1 MKFLKTFSKGGVHPE
16 ENKISHDSPIRI
28 QPLPKT
34 VSILLGQ
41 HIGKPAAPVVERGD
55 EVKVGTLIAKADGFV
70 SANIHSSVSGKVKKI
85 ETILDASGY
94 RKPCITITSDGED
107 SWEESIDRTP
117 DIVRD
122 ITLTGEEIIARI
134 AECGIVGMGG
144 ATFPTNVKLLPPKD
158 ATPECVIINGAECE
172 PYLTADHRT
181 LLERGEEVLIGL
193 RILMKAVNVS
203 RGYVAIENNKR
214 DAIDLL
220 TRLAASLPGITVVPM
235 KVKYPQGGEKQ
246 LIDTVLGRRV
256 ASGKL
261 PVTEGAIVQ
270 NVGTALAVYE
280 AVQKHKPLFERVVT
294 VTGKAVKDPCNV
306 LARIGTPVS
315 ELIETAGG
323 MPDSTAKLISGG
335 PMMGKAVSSA
345 EIPVAKGTSGVL
357 MLLEEDTKRRPMRNC
372 VRCAKCVGACPM
384 GLNPAFLMRDT
395 VFKDWDA
402 LEANHIYDCIE
413 CGSCSFICPANRPL
427 LDHIRMGKGRVM
439 AIRRARNSK

>member
-1 MKFLKTFSKGGVHPE
+1 MFLKTFSKGGVHPE
-16 ENKISHDSPIRI
+16 ENKISHDSPIQV
-28 QPLPKT
+28 QPIPKT

-41 HIGKPAAPVVERGD
+41 HIGKPATPVVNRGD
-55 EVKVGTLIAKADGFV
+55 EVKVGTLIAKAEGFV

-94 RKPCITITSDGED
+94 QKPCITIQCDGED
-107 SWEESIDRTP
+107 TWEETIDRTP
-117 DIVRD
+117 EIVRD
-122 ITLTGEEIIARI
+122 IKLSDEEIIQRI

-144 ATFPTNVKLLPPKD
+144 ATFPTNVKLMPPKD

-193 RILMKAVNVS
+193 QILMKSVS
-203 RGYVAIENNKR
+203 VTKGYVAIENNKR
-214 DAIDLL
+214 DAIDKL
-220 TRLAASLPGITVVPM
+220 TQLASSMPGIEIVPM

-246 LIDTVLGRRV
+246 LIDTVLKRRV

-280 AVQKHKPLFERVVT
+280 AVQKHKPLVERVVT
-294 VTGKAVKDPCNV
+294 VTGKAVKNPCNLLV
-306 LARIGTPVS
+306 RIGTPLS

-323 MPDSTAKLISGG
+323 MPRSTAKLVSGG
-335 PMMGKAVSSA
+335 PMMGKAVYSD

-372 VRCAKCVGACPM
+372 IRCAKCVGACPM

-395 VFKDWDA
+395 VYKDWDA
-402 LEANHIYDCIE
+402 LEANHVYDCIE

-439 AIRRARNSK
+439 AIRRARK

>member
-1 MKFLKTFSKGGVHPE
+1 MFLKTFSKGGVHPE
-16 ENKISHDSPIRI
+16 ENKISHDSPIQV
-28 QPLPKT
+28 QPIPKT

-41 HIGKPAAPVVERGD
+41 HIGKPASPVVSRGD
-55 EVKVGTLIAKADGFV
+55 EVKVGTLIAQADGFV

-94 RKPCITITSDGED
+94 QKPCITIQCDGED
-107 SWEESIDRTP
+107 TWEETIDRTP
-117 DIVRD
+117 EIVRD
-122 ITLTGEEIIARI
+122 IKLSSEEIIQRI

-144 ATFPTNVKLLPPKD
+144 ATFPTNVKLMPPKD

-193 RILMKAVNVS
+193 QILMKSVGVTK
-203 RGYVAIENNKR
+203 GYVAIENNKR
-214 DAIDLL
+214 DAIEKL
-220 TRLAASLPGITVVPM
+220 TELASTMSGIEIVPM

-246 LIDTVLGRRV
+246 LIDTVLKRRV

-280 AVQKHKPLFERVVT
+280 AVQKHKPLVERVVT
-294 VTGKAVKDPCNV
+294 VTGKAVKNPCNLLV
-306 LARIGTPVS
+306 RIGTPLS

-323 MPDSTAKLISGG
+323 MPRSTAKLVSGG
-335 PMMGKAVSSA
+335 PMMGKAVYSD

-372 VRCAKCVGACPM
+372 IRCAKCVGACPM

-395 VFKDWDA
+395 VYQDWEA
-402 LEANHIYDCIE
+402 LESNHVYDCIE

-427 LDHIRMGKGRVM
+427 LDHIRIGKGRVM
-439 AIRRARNSK
+439 AIRRARK

>member
-1 MKFLKTFSKGGVHPE
+1 MFLKTFSKGGVHPE
-16 ENKISHDSPIRI
+16 ENKISHDSPIQV
-28 QPLPKT
+28 QPIPKT

-41 HIGKPAAPVVERGD
+41 HIGKPASPVVSRGD
-55 EVKVGTLIAKADGFV
+55 EVKVGTLIAQADGFV

-94 RKPCITITSDGED
+94 QKPCITIQCDGED
-107 SWEESIDRTP
+107 TWEETIDRTP
-117 DIVRD
+117 EIVRD
-122 ITLTGEEIIARI
+122 IKLSSKEIIQRI

-193 RILMKAVNVS
+193 QILMKSVGVTK
-203 RGYVAIENNKR
+203 GYVAIENNKR
-214 DAIDLL
+214 DAIEKL
-220 TRLAASLPGITVVPM
+220 TELASTMSGIEIVPM

-246 LIDTVLGRRV
+246 LIDTVLKRRV

-280 AVQKHKPLFERVVT
+280 AVQKHKPLVERVVT
-294 VTGKAVKDPCNV
+294 VTGKAVKNPCNLLV
-306 LARIGTPVS
+306 RIGTPLS

-323 MPDSTAKLISGG
+323 MPRSTAKLVSGG
-335 PMMGKAVSSA
+335 PMMGKAVYSD

-372 VRCAKCVGACPM
+372 IRCAKCVGACPM

-395 VFKDWDA
+395 VYKDWEA
-402 LEANHIYDCIE
+402 LESNHVYDCIE

-427 LDHIRMGKGRVM
+427 LDHIRIGKGRVM
-439 AIRRARNSK
+439 AIRRARK

>member
-1 MKFLKTFSKGGVHPE
+1 MFLKTFSKGGVHPE
-16 ENKISHDSPIRI
+16 ENKISHDSPIQV
-28 QPLPKT
+28 QPIPKT
-34 VSILLGQ
+34 VSILLSQ
-41 HIGKPAAPVVERGD
+41 HIGKPATPVVSRGD

-94 RKPCITITSDGED
+94 QKPCITIQCDGED
-107 SWEESIDRTP
+107 TWEETIDRTP
-117 DIVRD
+117 EIVRD
-122 ITLTGEEIIARI
+122 IKLSSEEIIQRI

-144 ATFPTNVKLLPPKD
+144 ATFPTNVKLMPPKD

-193 RILMKAVNVS
+193 QILMKSVS
-203 RGYVAIENNKR
+203 VTKGYVAIENNKR
-214 DAIDLL
+214 DAIDKL
-220 TRLAASLPGITVVPM
+220 TGLASSMPGIEIVPM

-246 LIDTVLGRRV
+246 LIDTVLKRRV

-280 AVQKHKPLFERVVT
+280 AVQKHKPLVERVVT
-294 VTGKAVKDPCNV
+294 VTGKAVKNPCNLLV
-306 LARIGTPVS
+306 RIGTPLS

-323 MPDSTAKLISGG
+323 MPRSTAKLVSGG
-335 PMMGKAVSSA
+335 PMMGKAVYSD

-372 VRCAKCVGACPM
+372 IRCAKCVGACPM

-395 VFKDWDA
+395 VYKDWDA
-402 LEANHIYDCIE
+402 LEANHVYDCIE

-439 AIRRARNSK
+439 AIRRARK

>member
-1 MKFLKTFSKGGVHPE
+1 MFLKTFSKGGVHPE
-16 ENKISHDSPIRI
+16 ENKISHDSPIQV
-28 QPLPKT
+28 QPIPKT

-41 HIGKPAAPVVERGD
+41 HIGKPASPVVSRGD
-55 EVKVGTLIAKADGFV
+55 EVKVGTLIAQADGFV

-94 RKPCITITSDGED
+94 QKPCITIQCDGED
-107 SWEESIDRTP
+107 TWEETIDRTP
-117 DIVRD
+117 EIVRD
-122 ITLTGEEIIARI
+122 IKLSSEEIIQRI

-144 ATFPTNVKLLPPKD
+144 ATFPTNVKLMPPKD

-193 RILMKAVNVS
+193 QILMKSVGVTK
-203 RGYVAIENNKR
+203 GYVAIENNKH
-214 DAIDLL
+214 DAIEKL
-220 TRLAASLPGITVVPM
+220 TQLASTMPGIEIVPM

-246 LIDTVLGRRV
+246 LIDTVLKRRV

-280 AVQKHKPLFERVVT
+280 AVQKHKPLVERVVT
-294 VTGKAVKDPCNV
+294 VTGKAVKNPCNLLV
-306 LARIGTPVS
+306 RIGTPLS

-323 MPDSTAKLISGG
+323 MPRSTAKLVSGG
-335 PMMGKAVSSA
+335 PMMGKAVYSD

-372 VRCAKCVGACPM
+372 IRCAKCVGACPM

-395 VFKDWDA
+395 VYKDWEA
-402 LEANHIYDCIE
+402 LESNHVYDCIE

-427 LDHIRMGKGRVM
+427 LDHIRIGKGRVM
-439 AIRRARNSK
+439 AIRRARK

>member
-1 MKFLKTFSKGGVHPE
+1 M
-16 ENKISHDSPIRI
+16 
-28 QPLPKT
+28 
-34 VSILLGQ
+34 VS
-41 HIGKPAAPVVERGD
+41 RGD
-55 EVKVGTLIAKADGFV
+55 EVKVGTLIAQADGFV

-94 RKPCITITSDGED
+94 QKPCITIQCDGED
-107 SWEESIDRTP
+107 TWEETIDRTP
-117 DIVRD
+117 EIVRD
-122 ITLTGEEIIARI
+122 IKLSSEEIIQRI

-144 ATFPTNVKLLPPKD
+144 ATFPTNVKLMPPKD

-193 RILMKAVNVS
+193 QILMKSVGVTK
-203 RGYVAIENNKR
+203 GYVAIENNKR
-214 DAIDLL
+214 DAIEKL
-220 TRLAASLPGITVVPM
+220 TELASTMSGIEIVPM

-246 LIDTVLGRRV
+246 LIDTVLKRRV

-280 AVQKHKPLFERVVT
+280 AVQKHKPLVERVVT
-294 VTGKAVKDPCNV
+294 VTGKAVKNPCNLLV
-306 LARIGTPVS
+306 RIGTPLS

-323 MPDSTAKLISGG
+323 MPRSTAKLVSGG
-335 PMMGKAVSSA
+335 PMMGKAVYSD

-357 MLLEEDTKRRPMRNC
+357 MLLDEDTKRRPMRNC
-372 VRCAKCVGACPM
+372 IRCAKCVGACPM

-395 VFKDWDA
+395 VYKDWEA
-402 LEANHIYDCIE
+402 LESNHVYDCIE

-427 LDHIRMGKGRVM
+427 LDHIRIGKGRVM
-439 AIRRARNSK
+439 AIRRARK

>member
-1 MKFLKTFSKGGVHPE
+1 MFLKTFSKGGVHPE
-16 ENKISHDSPIRI
+16 ENKISHDSPIQV
-28 QPLPKT
+28 QPIPKT

-41 HIGKPAAPVVERGD
+41 HIGKPASPVVSRGD
-55 EVKVGTLIAKADGFV
+55 EVKVGTLIAQADGFV

-94 RKPCITITSDGED
+94 QKPCITIQCDGED
-107 SWEESIDRTP
+107 TWEETIDRTP
-117 DIVRD
+117 EIVRD
-122 ITLTGEEIIARI
+122 IKLSSEEIIQRI

-144 ATFPTNVKLLPPKD
+144 ATFPTNVKLMPPKD

-193 RILMKAVNVS
+193 QILMKSVGVTK
-203 RGYVAIENNKR
+203 GYVAIENNKR
-214 DAIDLL
+214 DAIEKL
-220 TRLAASLPGITVVPM
+220 TQLASTMPGIEIVPM

-246 LIDTVLGRRV
+246 LIDTVLKRRV

-280 AVQKHKPLFERVVT
+280 AVQKHKPLVERVVT
-294 VTGKAVKDPCNV
+294 VTGKAVKNPCNLLV
-306 LARIGTPVS
+306 RIGTPLS

-323 MPDSTAKLISGG
+323 LPRSTAKLVSGG
-335 PMMGKAVSSA
+335 PMMGKAVYSD

-357 MLLEEDTKRRPMRNC
+357 MLLDEDTKRRPMRNC
-372 VRCAKCVGACPM
+372 IRCAKCVGACPM

-395 VFKDWDA
+395 VYKDWEA
-402 LEANHIYDCIE
+402 LESNHVYDCIE

-427 LDHIRMGKGRVM
+427 LDHIRIGKGRVM
-439 AIRRARNSK
+439 AIRRARK

>member
-1 MKFLKTFSKGGVHPE
+1 MFLKTFSKGGVHPE
-16 ENKISHDSPIRI
+16 ENKISHDSPIQV
-28 QPLPKT
+28 QPIPKT

-41 HIGKPAAPVVERGD
+41 HIGKPASPVVSRGD
-55 EVKVGTLIAKADGFV
+55 EVKVGTLIAQADGFV

-94 RKPCITITSDGED
+94 QKPCITIQCDGED
-107 SWEESIDRTP
+107 TWEETIDRSP
-117 DIVRD
+117 EIIRD
-122 ITLTGEEIIARI
+122 IKLSSEEIIQRI

-144 ATFPTNVKLLPPKD
+144 ATFPTNVKLMPPKD

-193 RILMKAVNVS
+193 QILMKSVGVS
-203 RGYVAIENNKR
+203 KGYVAIENNKR
-214 DAIDLL
+214 DAIEKL
-220 TRLAASLPGITVVPM
+220 TEIASSMPGIEIVPM

-246 LIDTVLGRRV
+246 LIDTVLNRRV

-280 AVQKHKPLFERVVT
+280 AVQKHKPLVERVVT
-294 VTGKAVKDPCNV
+294 VTGKAVKNPCNLLV
-306 LARIGTPVS
+306 RIGTPLS

-323 MPDSTAKLISGG
+323 MPRSTAKLVSGG
-335 PMMGKAVSSA
+335 PMMGKAVFSD

-372 VRCAKCVGACPM
+372 IRCAKCVGACPM

-395 VFKDWDA
+395 VYKDWEA
-402 LEANHIYDCIE
+402 LEENHVYDCIE

-439 AIRRARNSK
+439 AIRRARK

>member
-1 MKFLKTFSKGGVHPE
+1 MFLKTFSKGGVHPE
-16 ENKISHDSPIRI
+16 ENKISHDSPIQV
-28 QPLPKT
+28 QPIPKT

-41 HIGKPAAPVVERGD
+41 HIGKPASPVVSRGD

-94 RKPCITITSDGED
+94 QKPCITIQCDGED
-107 SWEESIDRTP
+107 TWEETIDRTP
-117 DIVRD
+117 EIVRD
-122 ITLTGEEIIARI
+122 IKLSSEEIIQRI

-144 ATFPTNVKLLPPKD
+144 ATFPTNVKLMPPKD

-193 RILMKAVNVS
+193 QILMKSVGVTK
-203 RGYVAIENNKR
+203 GYVAIENNKR
-214 DAIDLL
+214 NAIDKL
-220 TRLAASLPGITVVPM
+220 TQLASTMPGIEIVPM

-246 LIDTVLGRRV
+246 LIDTVLKRRV

-280 AVQKHKPLFERVVT
+280 AVQKNKPLVERVVT
-294 VTGKAVKDPCNV
+294 VTGKAVKNPCNLLV
-306 LARIGTPVS
+306 RIGTPLS

-323 MPDSTAKLISGG
+323 MPRSTAKLVSGG
-335 PMMGKAVSSA
+335 PMMGKAVYSD

-357 MLLEEDTKRRPMRNC
+357 MLLDEDTKRRPMRNC
-372 VRCAKCVGACPM
+372 IRCAKCVGACPM

-395 VFKDWDA
+395 VYKDWEA
-402 LEANHIYDCIE
+402 LESNHVYDCIE

-427 LDHIRMGKGRVM
+427 LDHIRIGKGRVM
-439 AIRRARNSK
+439 AIRRARK

>member
-1 MKFLKTFSKGGVHPE
+1 MFLKTFSKGGVHPE
-16 ENKISHDSPIRI
+16 ENKISHDSPIQV
-28 QPLPKT
+28 QPIPKT

-41 HIGKPAAPVVERGD
+41 HIGKPATPVVSRGD

-94 RKPCITITSDGED
+94 QKPCITIQCDGED
-107 SWEESIDRTP
+107 IWEETIDRTP
-117 DIVRD
+117 EIVRD
-122 ITLTGEEIIARI
+122 IKLSSEEIIQRI

-144 ATFPTNVKLLPPKD
+144 ATFPTNVKLMPPKD

-193 RILMKAVNVS
+193 QILMKSVGVTK
-203 RGYVAIENNKR
+203 GYVAIENNKR
-214 DAIDLL
+214 DAIDKL
-220 TRLAASLPGITVVPM
+220 TQLASTMPGIEIVPM
-235 KVKYPQGGEKQ
+235 RVKYPQGGEKQ
-246 LIDTVLGRRV
+246 LIDTVLKRRV

-270 NVGTALAVYE
+270 NVGTALAVYD
-280 AVQKHKPLFERVVT
+280 AVQKHKPLVERVVT
-294 VTGKAVKDPCNV
+294 VTGKAVKNPCNLLV
-306 LARIGTPVS
+306 RIGTPLS

-323 MPDSTAKLISGG
+323 MPRSTAKLVSGG
-335 PMMGKAVSSA
+335 PMMGKAVYSD

-372 VRCAKCVGACPM
+372 IRCAKCVGACPM

-395 VFKDWDA
+395 VYRDWDA
-402 LEANHIYDCIE
+402 LEANHVYDCIE

-439 AIRRARNSK
+439 AIRRARK

>member
-1 MKFLKTFSKGGVHPE
+1 MFLKTFSKGGVHPE
-16 ENKISHDSPIRI
+16 ENKISHDSPIQV
-28 QPLPKT
+28 QPIPKT

-41 HIGKPAAPVVERGD
+41 HIGKPASPVVSRGD
-55 EVKVGTLIAKADGFV
+55 EVKVGTLIAQADGFV

-94 RKPCITITSDGED
+94 QKPCITIQCDGED
-107 SWEESIDRTP
+107 TWEETIDRTP
-117 DIVRD
+117 EIVRD
-122 ITLTGEEIIARI
+122 IKLSSEEIIQRI

-144 ATFPTNVKLLPPKD
+144 ATFPTNVKLMPPKD

-193 RILMKAVNVS
+193 QILMKSVGVTK
-203 RGYVAIENNKR
+203 GYVAIENNKR
-214 DAIDLL
+214 DAIEKL
-220 TRLAASLPGITVVPM
+220 TELASTMPGIEIVPM

-246 LIDTVLGRRV
+246 LIDTVLKRRV

-280 AVQKHKPLFERVVT
+280 AVQKHKPLVERVVT
-294 VTGKAVKDPCNV
+294 VTGKAVKNPCNLLV
-306 LARIGTPVS
+306 RIGTPLS

-323 MPDSTAKLISGG
+323 MPRSTAKLVSGG
-335 PMMGKAVSSA
+335 PMMGKAVYSD

-372 VRCAKCVGACPM
+372 IRCAKCVGACPM

-395 VFKDWDA
+395 AYKDWEA
-402 LEANHIYDCIE
+402 LESNHVYDCIE

-427 LDHIRMGKGRVM
+427 LDHIRIGKGRVM
-439 AIRRARNSK
+439 AIRRARK

>member
-1 MKFLKTFSKGGVHPE
+1 MFLKTFSKGGVHPE
-16 ENKISHDSPIRI
+16 ENKISHDSPIQV
-28 QPLPKT
+28 QPIPKT

-41 HIGKPAAPVVERGD
+41 HIGKSASPVVSRGD
-55 EVKVGTLIAKADGFV
+55 EVKVGTLIAQADGFV

-94 RKPCITITSDGED
+94 QKPCITIQCDGED
-107 SWEESIDRTP
+107 TWEESIDRTP
-117 DIVRD
+117 EIVRD
-122 ITLTGEEIIARI
+122 IKLSSEEIIQRI

-144 ATFPTNVKLLPPKD
+144 ATFPTNVKLMPPKD

-193 RILMKAVNVS
+193 QILMKSVGVTK
-203 RGYVAIENNKR
+203 GYVAIENNKR
-214 DAIDLL
+214 DAIEKL
-220 TRLAASLPGITVVPM
+220 TELASTMPGIEIVPM

-246 LIDTVLGRRV
+246 LIDTVLKRRV

-280 AVQKHKPLFERVVT
+280 AVQKHKPLVERVVT
-294 VTGKAVKDPCNV
+294 VTGKAVKNPCNLLV
-306 LARIGTPVS
+306 RIGTPLS

-323 MPDSTAKLISGG
+323 LPRSTAKLVSGG
-335 PMMGKAVSSA
+335 PMMGKAVYSD

-372 VRCAKCVGACPM
+372 IRCAKCVGACPM

-395 VFKDWDA
+395 VYKDWEA
-402 LEANHIYDCIE
+402 LESNHVYDCIE

-427 LDHIRMGKGRVM
+427 LDHIRIGKGRVM
-439 AIRRARNSK
+439 AIRRARK

>member
-1 MKFLKTFSKGGVHPE
+1 MFLKTFSKGGVHPE
-16 ENKISHDSPIRI
+16 ENKISHDSPIQV
-28 QPLPKT
+28 QPIPKT

-41 HIGKPAAPVVERGD
+41 HIGKPASPVVSRGD
-55 EVKVGTLIAKADGFV
+55 EVKVGTLIAQADGFV

-94 RKPCITITSDGED
+94 QKPCITIQCDGED
-107 SWEESIDRTP
+107 TWEETIDRTP
-117 DIVRD
+117 EIVRD
-122 ITLTGEEIIARI
+122 IKLSSEEIIQRI

-144 ATFPTNVKLLPPKD
+144 ATFPTNVKLMPPKD

-193 RILMKAVNVS
+193 QILMKSVGVTK
-203 RGYVAIENNKR
+203 GYVAIENNKR
-214 DAIDLL
+214 DAIEKL
-220 TRLAASLPGITVVPM
+220 TQLASTMPGIEIVPM

-246 LIDTVLGRRV
+246 LIDTVLKRRV

-280 AVQKHKPLFERVVT
+280 AVQKHKPLVERVVT
-294 VTGKAVKDPCNV
+294 VTGKAVKNPCNLLV
-306 LARIGTPVS
+306 RIGTPLS

-323 MPDSTAKLISGG
+323 MPRSTAKLVSGG
-335 PMMGKAVSSA
+335 PMMGKAVYSD

-372 VRCAKCVGACPM
+372 IRCAKCVGACPM

-395 VFKDWDA
+395 VYKDWDA
-402 LEANHIYDCIE
+402 LEANHVYDCIE

-439 AIRRARNSK
+439 AIRRARK

>member
-1 MKFLKTFSKGGVHPE
+1 MFLKTFSKGGVHPE
-16 ENKISHDSPIRI
+16 ENKISHDSPIQV
-28 QPLPKT
+28 QPIPKT

-41 HIGKPAAPVVERGD
+41 HIGKPATPVVSRGD
-55 EVKVGTLIAKADGFV
+55 EVKVGTLIAQADGFV

-94 RKPCITITSDGED
+94 QKPCITIQCDGED
-107 SWEESIDRTP
+107 TWEETIDRTP
-117 DIVRD
+117 EIVRD
-122 ITLTGEEIIARI
+122 IKLSSEEIIQRI

-144 ATFPTNVKLLPPKD
+144 ATFPTNVKLIPPKD

-193 RILMKAVNVS
+193 QILMKSVGVTN
-203 RGYVAIENNKR
+203 GYVAIENNKR
-214 DAIDLL
+214 DAIEKL
-220 TRLAASLPGITVVPM
+220 TQLASTMPGIEIVPM

-246 LIDTVLGRRV
+246 LIDTVLKRRV

-280 AVQKHKPLFERVVT
+280 AVQKHKPLVERVVT
-294 VTGKAVKDPCNV
+294 VTGKAVKNPCNLLV
-306 LARIGTPVS
+306 RIGTPLS

-323 MPDSTAKLISGG
+323 MPRSTAKLVSGG
-335 PMMGKAVSSA
+335 PMMGKAVYSD

-357 MLLEEDTKRRPMRNC
+357 MLLDEDTKRRPMRNC
-372 VRCAKCVGACPM
+372 IRCAKCVGACPM

-395 VFKDWDA
+395 VYKDWEA
-402 LEANHIYDCIE
+402 LESNHVYDCIE

-427 LDHIRMGKGRVM
+427 LDHIRIGKGRVM
-439 AIRRARNSK
+439 AIRRARK

>member
-1 MKFLKTFSKGGVHPE
+1 MFLKTFSKGGVHPE
-16 ENKISHDSPIRI
+16 ENKISHDSPIQV
-28 QPLPKT
+28 QPIPKT

-41 HIGKPAAPVVERGD
+41 HIGKPATPVVNRGD

-94 RKPCITITSDGED
+94 QKPCITIQCDGED
-107 SWEESIDRTP
+107 TWEETIDRTP
-117 DIVRD
+117 EIVRD
-122 ITLTGEEIIARI
+122 IKLSGEEIIQRI

-144 ATFPTNVKLLPPKD
+144 ATFPTNVKLMPPKD

-193 RILMKAVNVS
+193 QILMKSVS
-203 RGYVAIENNKR
+203 VTKGYVAIENNKR
-214 DAIDLL
+214 DAIDKL
-220 TRLAASLPGITVVPM
+220 TQLATSMPGIEIVPM

-246 LIDTVLGRRV
+246 LIDTVLKRRV

-280 AVQKHKPLFERVVT
+280 AVQKHKPLVERVVT
-294 VTGKAVKDPCNV
+294 VTGKAVKNPCNLLV
-306 LARIGTPVS
+306 RIGTPLS

-323 MPDSTAKLISGG
+323 MPRSTAKLVSGG
-335 PMMGKAVSSA
+335 PMMGKAVYSD

-372 VRCAKCVGACPM
+372 IRCAKCVGACPM

-395 VFKDWDA
+395 VYKDWDA
-402 LEANHIYDCIE
+402 LEANHVYDCIE

-439 AIRRARNSK
+439 AIRRARK

>member
-1 MKFLKTFSKGGVHPE
+1 MFLKTFSKGGVHPE
-16 ENKISHDSPIRI
+16 ENKISHDSPIQV
-28 QPLPKT
+28 QPIPKT

-41 HIGKPAAPVVERGD
+41 HIGKPASPVVSRGD
-55 EVKVGTLIAKADGFV
+55 EVKVGTLIAQADGFV

-94 RKPCITITSDGED
+94 QKPCITIQCDGED
-107 SWEESIDRTP
+107 TWEETIDRSP
-117 DIVRD
+117 EIIRD
-122 ITLTGEEIIARI
+122 IKLSGEEIIQRI

-144 ATFPTNVKLLPPKD
+144 ATFPTNVKLMPPKD

-193 RILMKAVNVS
+193 QILMKSVGVTK
-203 RGYVAIENNKR
+203 GYVAIENNKR
-214 DAIDLL
+214 DAIEKL
-220 TRLAASLPGITVVPM
+220 TEIASSMPGIEIVPM

-246 LIDTVLGRRV
+246 LIDTVLKRRV

-280 AVQKHKPLFERVVT
+280 AVQKHKPLVERVVT
-294 VTGKAVKDPCNV
+294 VTGKAVKNPCNLLV
-306 LARIGTPVS
+306 RIGTPLS

-323 MPDSTAKLISGG
+323 MPRSTAKLVSGG
-335 PMMGKAVSSA
+335 PMMGKAVYSD

-372 VRCAKCVGACPM
+372 IRCAKCVGACPM

-395 VFKDWDA
+395 VYKDWEA
-402 LEANHIYDCIE
+402 LEENHVYDCIE

-439 AIRRARNSK
+439 AIRRARK

>member
-1 MKFLKTFSKGGVHPE
+1 MFLKTFSKGGVHPE
-16 ENKISHDSPIRI
+16 ENKISHDSPIQV
-28 QPLPKT
+28 QPIPKT

-41 HIGKPAAPVVERGD
+41 HIGKPASPVVSRGD
-55 EVKVGTLIAKADGFV
+55 EVKVGTLIAQADGFV

-94 RKPCITITSDGED
+94 QKPCITIQCDGED
-107 SWEESIDRTP
+107 TWEETIDRTP
-117 DIVRD
+117 EIVRD
-122 ITLTGEEIIARI
+122 IKLSSEEIIQRI

-144 ATFPTNVKLLPPKD
+144 ATFPTNVKLMPPKD

-193 RILMKAVNVS
+193 QILMKSVGVTK
-203 RGYVAIENNKR
+203 GYVAIENNKR
-214 DAIDLL
+214 DAIEKL
-220 TRLAASLPGITVVPM
+220 TQLASTMPGIEIVPM

-246 LIDTVLGRRV
+246 LIDTVLKRRV
-256 ASGKL
+256 ASGQL

-280 AVQKHKPLFERVVT
+280 AVQKHKPLVERVVT
-294 VTGKAVKDPCNV
+294 VTGKAVKNPCNLLV
-306 LARIGTPVS
+306 RIGTPLS

-323 MPDSTAKLISGG
+323 MPRSTAKLVSGG
-335 PMMGKAVSSA
+335 PMMGKAVYSD

-357 MLLEEDTKRRPMRNC
+357 MLLDEDTKRRPMRNC
-372 VRCAKCVGACPM
+372 IRCAKCVGACPM

-395 VFKDWDA
+395 VYKDWEA
-402 LEANHIYDCIE
+402 LESNHVYDCIE

-427 LDHIRMGKGRVM
+427 LDHIRIGKGRVM
-439 AIRRARNSK
+439 AIRRARK

>member
-1 MKFLKTFSKGGVHPE
+1 MFLKTFSKGGVHPE
-16 ENKISHDSPIRI
+16 ENKISHDSPIQV
-28 QPLPKT
+28 QPIPKT

-41 HIGKPAAPVVERGD
+41 HIGKPASPVVSRGD
-55 EVKVGTLIAKADGFV
+55 EVKVGTLIAQADGFV

-94 RKPCITITSDGED
+94 QKPCITIQCDGED
-107 SWEESIDRTP
+107 TWEETIDRSP
-117 DIVRD
+117 EIIRD
-122 ITLTGEEIIARI
+122 IKLSGEEIIQRI

-144 ATFPTNVKLLPPKD
+144 ATFPTNVKLMPPKD

-193 RILMKAVNVS
+193 QILMKSVGVS
-203 RGYVAIENNKR
+203 KGYVAIENNKR
-214 DAIDLL
+214 DAIEKL
-220 TRLAASLPGITVVPM
+220 TEIASSMPGIEIVPM

-246 LIDTVLGRRV
+246 LIDTVLNRRV

-280 AVQKHKPLFERVVT
+280 AVQKHKPLVERIVT
-294 VTGKAVKDPCNV
+294 VTGKAVKNPCNLLV
-306 LARIGTPVS
+306 RIGTPLS

-323 MPDSTAKLISGG
+323 MPRSTAKLVSGG
-335 PMMGKAVSSA
+335 PMMGKAVYSD

-372 VRCAKCVGACPM
+372 IRCAKCVGACPM

-395 VFKDWDA
+395 VYKDWEA
-402 LEANHIYDCIE
+402 LEENHVYDCIE

-439 AIRRARNSK
+439 AIRRARK

>member
-1 MKFLKTFSKGGVHPE
+1 MFLKTFSKGGVHPE
-16 ENKISHDSPIRI
+16 ENKISHDSPIQV
-28 QPLPKT
+28 QPIPKT

-41 HIGKPAAPVVERGD
+41 HIGKPASPVVSRGD
-55 EVKVGTLIAKADGFV
+55 EVKVGTLIAQADGFV

-94 RKPCITITSDGED
+94 QKPCITIQCDGED
-107 SWEESIDRTP
+107 TWEETIDRTP
-117 DIVRD
+117 EIVRD
-122 ITLTGEEIIARI
+122 IKLSSEEIIQRI
-134 AECGIVGMGG
+134 AGCGIVGMGG
-144 ATFPTNVKLLPPKD
+144 ATFPTNVKLMPPKD

-193 RILMKAVNVS
+193 QILMKSVGVTK
-203 RGYVAIENNKR
+203 GYVAIENNKR
-214 DAIDLL
+214 DAIEKL
-220 TRLAASLPGITVVPM
+220 TELASTMSGIEIVPM

-246 LIDTVLGRRV
+246 LIDTVLKRRV

-280 AVQKHKPLFERVVT
+280 AVQKHKPLVERVVT
-294 VTGKAVKDPCNV
+294 VTGKAVKNPCNLLV
-306 LARIGTPVS
+306 RIGTPLS

-323 MPDSTAKLISGG
+323 MPRSTAKLVSGG
-335 PMMGKAVSSA
+335 PMMGKAVYSD

-357 MLLEEDTKRRPMRNC
+357 MLLDEDTKRRPMRNC
-372 VRCAKCVGACPM
+372 IRCAKCVGACPM

-395 VFKDWDA
+395 VYKDWEA
-402 LEANHIYDCIE
+402 LESNHVYDCIE

-427 LDHIRMGKGRVM
+427 LDHIRIGKGRVM
-439 AIRRARNSK
+439 AIRRARK

>member
-1 MKFLKTFSKGGVHPE
+1 MFLKTFSKGGVHPE
-16 ENKISHDSPIRI
+16 ENKISHDSPIQV
-28 QPLPKT
+28 QPIPKT

-41 HIGKPAAPVVERGD
+41 HIGKPATPVVNRGD

-94 RKPCITITSDGED
+94 QKPCITIQCDGED
-107 SWEESIDRTP
+107 TWEETIDRTP
-117 DIVRD
+117 EIVRD
-122 ITLTGEEIIARI
+122 IKLSSEEIIQRI

-144 ATFPTNVKLLPPKD
+144 ATFPTNVKLMPPKD

-193 RILMKAVNVS
+193 QILMKSVS
-203 RGYVAIENNKR
+203 VTKGYVAIENNKR
-214 DAIDLL
+214 DAIDKL
-220 TRLAASLPGITVVPM
+220 TQLASSMPGIEIVPM

-246 LIDTVLGRRV
+246 LIDTVLKRRV

-280 AVQKHKPLFERVVT
+280 AVQKHKPLVERVVT
-294 VTGKAVKDPCNV
+294 VTGKAVKNPCNLLV
-306 LARIGTPVS
+306 RIGTPLS

-323 MPDSTAKLISGG
+323 MPRSTAKLVSGG
-335 PMMGKAVSSA
+335 PMMGKAVYSD

-372 VRCAKCVGACPM
+372 IRCAKCVGACPM

-395 VFKDWDA
+395 VYRDWDA
-402 LEANHIYDCIE
+402 LEANHVYDCIE

-439 AIRRARNSK
+439 AIRRARK

>member
-1 MKFLKTFSKGGVHPE
+1 MFLKTFSKGGVHPE
-16 ENKISHDSPIRI
+16 ENKISHDSPVQV
-28 QPLPKT
+28 QPIPKT

-41 HIGKPAAPVVERGD
+41 HIGKPASPVVSRGD
-55 EVKVGTLIAKADGFV
+55 EVKVGTLIAQADGFV

-94 RKPCITITSDGED
+94 QKPCITIQCDGED
-107 SWEESIDRTP
+107 TWEETIDRTP
-117 DIVRD
+117 EIVRD
-122 ITLTGEEIIARI
+122 IKLSSEEIIQRI

-193 RILMKAVNVS
+193 QILMKSVGVTK
-203 RGYVAIENNKR
+203 GYVAIENNKR
-214 DAIDLL
+214 DAIEKL
-220 TRLAASLPGITVVPM
+220 TQLASTMPGIEIVPM

-246 LIDTVLGRRV
+246 LIDTVLKRRV

-280 AVQKHKPLFERVVT
+280 AVQKHKPLVERVVT
-294 VTGKAVKDPCNV
+294 VTGKAVKNPCNLLV
-306 LARIGTPVS
+306 RIGTPLS

-323 MPDSTAKLISGG
+323 MPRSTAKLVSGG
-335 PMMGKAVSSA
+335 PMMGKAVYSD

-357 MLLEEDTKRRPMRNC
+357 MLLDEDTKRRPMRNC
-372 VRCAKCVGACPM
+372 IRCAKCVGACPM

-395 VFKDWDA
+395 AYKDWEA
-402 LEANHIYDCIE
+402 LESNHVYDCIE

-427 LDHIRMGKGRVM
+427 LDHIRIGKGRVM
-439 AIRRARNSK
+439 AIRRARK

>member
-1 MKFLKTFSKGGVHPE
+1 MFLKTFSKGGVHPE
-16 ENKISHDSPIRI
+16 ENKISHDSPIQV
-28 QPLPKT
+28 QPIPKT

-41 HIGKPAAPVVERGD
+41 HIGKPATPVVSRGD

-94 RKPCITITSDGED
+94 QKPCITIQCDGED
-107 SWEESIDRTP
+107 IWEETIDRTP
-117 DIVRD
+117 EIVRD
-122 ITLTGEEIIARI
+122 IKLSSEEIIQRI

-144 ATFPTNVKLLPPKD
+144 ATFPTNVKLMPPKD

-193 RILMKAVNVS
+193 QILMKSVGVTK
-203 RGYVAIENNKR
+203 GYVAIENNKR
-214 DAIDLL
+214 DAIDKL
-220 TRLAASLPGITVVPM
+220 TQLASTMPGIEIVPM
-235 KVKYPQGGEKQ
+235 RVKYPQGGEKQ
-246 LIDTVLGRRV
+246 LIDTVLKRRV

-280 AVQKHKPLFERVVT
+280 AVQKHKPLVERVVT
-294 VTGKAVKDPCNV
+294 VTGKAVKNPCNLLV
-306 LARIGTPVS
+306 RIGTPLS

-323 MPDSTAKLISGG
+323 MPRSTAKLVSGG
-335 PMMGKAVSSA
+335 PMMGKAVYSD

-372 VRCAKCVGACPM
+372 IRCAKCVGACPM

-395 VFKDWDA
+395 VYRDWDA
-402 LEANHIYDCIE
+402 LEANHVYDCIE

-439 AIRRARNSK
+439 AIRRARK

>member
-1 MKFLKTFSKGGVHPE
+1 MFLKTFSKGGVHPE
-16 ENKISHDSPIRI
+16 ENKISHDSPIQV
-28 QPLPKT
+28 QPIPKT

-41 HIGKPAAPVVERGD
+41 HIGKPASPVVSRGD
-55 EVKVGTLIAKADGFV
+55 EVKVGTLIAQADGFV

-94 RKPCITITSDGED
+94 QKPCITIQCDGED
-107 SWEESIDRTP
+107 TWEETIDRSP
-117 DIVRD
+117 EIIRD
-122 ITLTGEEIIARI
+122 IKLSGEEIIQRI

-144 ATFPTNVKLLPPKD
+144 ATFPTNVKLMPPKD

-193 RILMKAVNVS
+193 QILMKSVGVS
-203 RGYVAIENNKR
+203 KGYVAIENNKR
-214 DAIDLL
+214 DAIEKL
-220 TRLAASLPGITVVPM
+220 TEIASSMPGIEIVPM

-246 LIDTVLGRRV
+246 LIDTVLNRRV

-280 AVQKHKPLFERVVT
+280 AVQKHKPLVERVVT
-294 VTGKAVKDPCNV
+294 VTGKAVKNPCNLLV
-306 LARIGTPVS
+306 RIGTPLS

-323 MPDSTAKLISGG
+323 MPRSTAKLVSGG
-335 PMMGKAVSSA
+335 PMMGKAVYSD

-372 VRCAKCVGACPM
+372 IRCAKCVGACPM

-395 VFKDWDA
+395 VYKDWEA
-402 LEANHIYDCIE
+402 LEENHVYDCIE

-439 AIRRARNSK
+439 AIRRARK

>member
-1 MKFLKTFSKGGVHPE
+1 MFLKTFSKGGVHPE
-16 ENKISHDSPIRI
+16 ENKISHDSPIQV
-28 QPLPKT
+28 QPIPKT

-41 HIGKPAAPVVERGD
+41 HIGKPASPVVSRGD
-55 EVKVGTLIAKADGFV
+55 EVKVGTLIAQADGFV

-94 RKPCITITSDGED
+94 QKPCITIQCDGED
-107 SWEESIDRTP
+107 TWEETIDRTP
-117 DIVRD
+117 EIVRD
-122 ITLTGEEIIARI
+122 IKLSSEEIIQRI

-144 ATFPTNVKLLPPKD
+144 ATFPTNVKLMPPKD

-193 RILMKAVNVS
+193 QILMKSVGVTK
-203 RGYVAIENNKR
+203 GYVAIENNKR
-214 DAIDLL
+214 DAIEKL
-220 TRLAASLPGITVVPM
+220 TQLASTMPGIEIVPM

-246 LIDTVLGRRV
+246 LIDTVLKRRV

-280 AVQKHKPLFERVVT
+280 AVQKHKPLVERVVT
-294 VTGKAVKDPCNV
+294 VTGKAVKNPCNLLV
-306 LARIGTPVS
+306 RIGTPLS

-323 MPDSTAKLISGG
+323 MPRSTAKLVSGG
-335 PMMGKAVSSA
+335 PMMGKAVYSD

-357 MLLEEDTKRRPMRNC
+357 MLLDEDTKRRPMRNC
-372 VRCAKCVGACPM
+372 IRCAKCVGACPM

-395 VFKDWDA
+395 VYKDWKA
-402 LEANHIYDCIE
+402 LESNHVYDCIE

-427 LDHIRMGKGRVM
+427 LDHIRIGKGRVM
-439 AIRRARNSK
+439 AIRRARK

>member
-1 MKFLKTFSKGGVHPE
+1 MFLKTFSKGGVHPE
-16 ENKISHDSPIRI
+16 ENKISHDSPIQV
-28 QPLPKT
+28 QPIPKT

-41 HIGKPAAPVVERGD
+41 HIGKPASPVVSRGD
-55 EVKVGTLIAKADGFV
+55 EVKVGTLIAQADGFV

-94 RKPCITITSDGED
+94 QKPCITIQCDGED
-107 SWEESIDRTP
+107 TWEETIDRTP
-117 DIVRD
+117 EIVRD
-122 ITLTGEEIIARI
+122 IKLSSEEIIQRI

-144 ATFPTNVKLLPPKD
+144 ATFPTNVKLMPPKD

-193 RILMKAVNVS
+193 QILMKSVGVTK
-203 RGYVAIENNKR
+203 GYVAIENNKR
-214 DAIDLL
+214 DAIEKL
-220 TRLAASLPGITVVPM
+220 TELASTMSGIKIVPM

-246 LIDTVLGRRV
+246 LIDTVLKRRV

-280 AVQKHKPLFERVVT
+280 AVQKHKPLVERVVT
-294 VTGKAVKDPCNV
+294 VTGKAVKNPCNLLV
-306 LARIGTPVS
+306 RIGTPLS

-323 MPDSTAKLISGG
+323 MPRSTAKLVSGG
-335 PMMGKAVSSA
+335 PMMGKAVYSD

-357 MLLEEDTKRRPMRNC
+357 MLLDEDTKRRPMRNC
-372 VRCAKCVGACPM
+372 IRCAKCVGACPM

-395 VFKDWDA
+395 VYKDWEA
-402 LEANHIYDCIE
+402 LESNHVYDCIE

-427 LDHIRMGKGRVM
+427 LDHIRIGKGRVM
-439 AIRRARNSK
+439 AIRRARK

>member
-1 MKFLKTFSKGGVHPE
+1 MFLKTFSKGGVHPE
-16 ENKISHDSPIRI
+16 ENKISHDSPIQV
-28 QPLPKT
+28 QPIPKT

-41 HIGKPAAPVVERGD
+41 HIGKPATPVISRGD

-94 RKPCITITSDGED
+94 QKPCITIQCDGED
-107 SWEESIDRTP
+107 TWEETIDRTP
-117 DIVRD
+117 EIVRD
-122 ITLTGEEIIARI
+122 IKLSGEEIIQRI

-144 ATFPTNVKLLPPKD
+144 ATFPTNVKLMPPKD

-193 RILMKAVNVS
+193 QILMKSVGVTK
-203 RGYVAIENNKR
+203 GYVAIENNKR
-214 DAIDLL
+214 DAIDKL
-220 TRLAASLPGITVVPM
+220 TQLASSMPGIEIVPM

-246 LIDTVLGRRV
+246 LIDTVLKRRV

-280 AVQKHKPLFERVVT
+280 AVQKHKPLVERVVT
-294 VTGKAVKDPCNV
+294 VTGKAVKNPCNLLV
-306 LARIGTPVS
+306 RIGTPLS

-323 MPDSTAKLISGG
+323 MPHSTAKLVSGG
-335 PMMGKAVSSA
+335 PMMGKAVYSD

-372 VRCAKCVGACPM
+372 IRCAKCVGACPM

-395 VFKDWDA
+395 VYRDWDA
-402 LEANHIYDCIE
+402 LEANHVYDCIE

-439 AIRRARNSK
+439 AIRRARK

>member
-1 MKFLKTFSKGGVHPE
+1 MFLKTFSKGGVHPE
-16 ENKISHDSPIRI
+16 ENKISHDSPIQV
-28 QPLPKT
+28 QPIPKT

-41 HIGKPAAPVVERGD
+41 HIGKPATPVVSRGD

-94 RKPCITITSDGED
+94 QKPCITIQCDGED
-107 SWEESIDRTP
+107 IWEETIDRTP
-117 DIVRD
+117 EIERD
-122 ITLTGEEIIARI
+122 IKLSSEEIIQRI

-144 ATFPTNVKLLPPKD
+144 ATFPTNVKLMPPKD

-193 RILMKAVNVS
+193 QILMKSVGVTK
-203 RGYVAIENNKR
+203 GYVAIENNKR
-214 DAIDLL
+214 DAIDKL
-220 TRLAASLPGITVVPM
+220 TQLASTMPGIEIVPM
-235 KVKYPQGGEKQ
+235 RVKYPQGGEKQ
-246 LIDTVLGRRV
+246 LIDTVLKRRV

-280 AVQKHKPLFERVVT
+280 AVQKHKPLVERIVT
-294 VTGKAVKDPCNV
+294 VTGKAVKNPCNLLV
-306 LARIGTPVS
+306 RIGTPLS

-323 MPDSTAKLISGG
+323 MPRSTAKLVSGG
-335 PMMGKAVSSA
+335 PMMGKAVYSD

-372 VRCAKCVGACPM
+372 IRCAKCVGACPM

-395 VFKDWDA
+395 VYRDWDA
-402 LEANHIYDCIE
+402 LEANHVYDCIE

-439 AIRRARNSK
+439 AIRRARK

>member
-1 MKFLKTFSKGGVHPE
+1 MFLKTFSKGGVHPE
-16 ENKISHDSPIRI
+16 ENKISHDSPIQV
-28 QPLPKT
+28 QPIPKT

-41 HIGKPAAPVVERGD
+41 HIGKPATPVVNRGD

-94 RKPCITITSDGED
+94 QKPCITIQCDGED
-107 SWEESIDRTP
+107 TWEETIDRTP
-117 DIVRD
+117 EIVRD
-122 ITLTGEEIIARI
+122 IKLSSEEIIQRI

-144 ATFPTNVKLLPPKD
+144 ATFPTNVKLMPPKD

-193 RILMKAVNVS
+193 QILMKSVS
-203 RGYVAIENNKR
+203 VTKGYVAIENNKR
-214 DAIDLL
+214 DAIDKL
-220 TRLAASLPGITVVPM
+220 TQLAASMPGIEIVPM

-246 LIDTVLGRRV
+246 LIDTVLKRRV

-280 AVQKHKPLFERVVT
+280 AVQKHKPLVERVVT
-294 VTGKAVKDPCNV
+294 VTGKAVKNPCNLLV
-306 LARIGTPVS
+306 RIGTPLS

-323 MPDSTAKLISGG
+323 MPRSTAKLVSGG
-335 PMMGKAVSSA
+335 PMMGKAVYSD

-372 VRCAKCVGACPM
+372 IRCAKCVGACPM

-395 VFKDWDA
+395 VYRDWDA
-402 LEANHIYDCIE
+402 LEANHVYDCIE

-439 AIRRARNSK
+439 AIRRARK

>member
-1 MKFLKTFSKGGVHPE
+1 MFLKTFSKGGVHPE
-16 ENKISHDSPIRI
+16 ENKISHDSPIQV
-28 QPLPKT
+28 QPVPKT

-41 HIGKPAAPVVERGD
+41 HIGKPATPVVNRGD

-94 RKPCITITSDGED
+94 QKPCITIQCDGED
-107 SWEESIDRTP
+107 IWEETIDRTP
-117 DIVRD
+117 EIVRD
-122 ITLTGEEIIARI
+122 IKLSSEEIIQRI

-144 ATFPTNVKLLPPKD
+144 ATFPTNVKLMPPKD

-193 RILMKAVNVS
+193 QILMKSVS
-203 RGYVAIENNKR
+203 VTKGYVAIENNKR
-214 DAIDLL
+214 DAIDKL
-220 TRLAASLPGITVVPM
+220 TQLASSMPGIEIVPM

-246 LIDTVLGRRV
+246 LIDTVLKRRV

-280 AVQKHKPLFERVVT
+280 AVQKHKPLVERVVT
-294 VTGKAVKDPCNV
+294 VTGKAVKNPCNLLV
-306 LARIGTPVS
+306 RIGTPLS

-323 MPDSTAKLISGG
+323 MPRSTAKLVSGG
-335 PMMGKAVSSA
+335 PMMGKAVYSD

-372 VRCAKCVGACPM
+372 IRCAKCVGACPM

-395 VFKDWDA
+395 VYRDWDA
-402 LEANHIYDCIE
+402 LEANHVYDCIE

-439 AIRRARNSK
+439 AIRRARK

>member
-1 MKFLKTFSKGGVHPE
+1 MFLKTFSKGGVHPE
-16 ENKISHDSPIRI
+16 ENKISHDSPIQV
-28 QPLPKT
+28 QPIPKT

-41 HIGKPAAPVVERGD
+41 HIGKPASPVVSRGD
-55 EVKVGTLIAKADGFV
+55 EVKVGTLIAQADGFV

-94 RKPCITITSDGED
+94 QKPCITIQCDGED
-107 SWEESIDRTP
+107 TWEETIDRTP
-117 DIVRD
+117 EIVRD
-122 ITLTGEEIIARI
+122 IKLSSEEIIQRI

-144 ATFPTNVKLLPPKD
+144 ATFPTNVKLMPPKD

-193 RILMKAVNVS
+193 QILMKSVGVTK
-203 RGYVAIENNKR
+203 GYVAIENNKR
-214 DAIDLL
+214 DAIEKL
-220 TRLAASLPGITVVPM
+220 TELASTMPGIEIVPM

-246 LIDTVLGRRV
+246 LIDTVLKRRV

-280 AVQKHKPLFERVVT
+280 AVQKHKPLVERVVT
-294 VTGKAVKDPCNV
+294 VTGKAVKNPCNLLV
-306 LARIGTPVS
+306 RIGTPLS

-323 MPDSTAKLISGG
+323 LPRSTAKLVSGG
-335 PMMGKAVSSA
+335 PMMGKAVYSD

-357 MLLEEDTKRRPMRNC
+357 MLLDEDTKRRPMRNC
-372 VRCAKCVGACPM
+372 IRCAKCVGACPM

-395 VFKDWDA
+395 VYKDWEA
-402 LEANHIYDCIE
+402 LESNHVYDCIE

-427 LDHIRMGKGRVM
+427 LDHIRIGKGRVM
-439 AIRRARNSK
+439 AIRRARK

>member
-1 MKFLKTFSKGGVHPE
+1 MFLKTFSKGGVHPE
-16 ENKISHDSPIRI
+16 ENKISHDSPIQV
-28 QPLPKT
+28 QPFPKT

-41 HIGKPAAPVVERGD
+41 HIGKPATPVVNRGD

-94 RKPCITITSDGED
+94 QKPCITIQCDGED
-107 SWEESIDRTP
+107 TWEETIDRTP
-117 DIVRD
+117 EIVRD
-122 ITLTGEEIIARI
+122 IKLSSEEIIQRI

-144 ATFPTNVKLLPPKD
+144 ATFPTNVKLMPPKD

-193 RILMKAVNVS
+193 QILMKSVS
-203 RGYVAIENNKR
+203 VTKGYVAIENNKR
-214 DAIDLL
+214 DAIDKL
-220 TRLAASLPGITVVPM
+220 TGLASSMPGIEIVPM

-246 LIDTVLGRRV
+246 LIDTVLKRRV

-280 AVQKHKPLFERVVT
+280 AVQKHKPLVERVVT
-294 VTGKAVKDPCNV
+294 VTGKAVKNPCNLLV
-306 LARIGTPVS
+306 RIGTPLS

-323 MPDSTAKLISGG
+323 MPRSTAKLVSGG
-335 PMMGKAVSSA
+335 PMMGKAVYSD

-372 VRCAKCVGACPM
+372 IRCAKCVGACPM

-395 VFKDWDA
+395 VYRDWDA
-402 LEANHIYDCIE
+402 LEANHVYDCIE

-439 AIRRARNSK
+439 AIRRARK

>member
-1 MKFLKTFSKGGVHPE
+1 MFLKTFSKGGVHPE
-16 ENKISHDSPIRI
+16 ENKISHDSPIQV
-28 QPLPKT
+28 QPIPKT

-41 HIGKPAAPVVERGD
+41 HIGKPASPVVSRGD
-55 EVKVGTLIAKADGFV
+55 EVKVGTLIAQADGFV

-94 RKPCITITSDGED
+94 QKPCITIQCDGED
-107 SWEESIDRTP
+107 TWEETIDRTP
-117 DIVRD
+117 EIVRD
-122 ITLTGEEIIARI
+122 IKLSSEEIIQRI

-144 ATFPTNVKLLPPKD
+144 ATFPTNVKLMPPKD

-193 RILMKAVNVS
+193 QILMKSVGVTK
-203 RGYVAIENNKR
+203 GYVAIENNKR
-214 DAIDLL
+214 DAIEKL
-220 TRLAASLPGITVVPM
+220 TQLASTMPGIEIVPM

-246 LIDTVLGRRV
+246 LIDTVLKRRV

-280 AVQKHKPLFERVVT
+280 AVQKHKPLVERVVT
-294 VTGKAVKDPCNV
+294 VTGKAVKNPCNLLV
-306 LARIGTPVS
+306 RIGTPLS

-323 MPDSTAKLISGG
+323 MPRSTAKLVSGG
-335 PMMGKAVSSA
+335 PMMGKAVYSD

-357 MLLEEDTKRRPMRNC
+357 MLLDEDTKRRPMRNC
-372 VRCAKCVGACPM
+372 IRCAKCVGACPM

-395 VFKDWDA
+395 VYKDWEA
-402 LEANHIYDCIE
+402 LESNHVYDCIE

-427 LDHIRMGKGRVM
+427 LDHIRIGKGRVM
-439 AIRRARNSK
+439 AIRRAHK

>member
-1 MKFLKTFSKGGVHPE
+1 MFLKTFSKGGVHPE
-16 ENKISHDSPIRI
+16 ENKISHDSPIQV
-28 QPLPKT
+28 QPIPKT

-41 HIGKPAAPVVERGD
+41 HIGKPASPVVSRGD
-55 EVKVGTLIAKADGFV
+55 EVKVGTLIAQADGFV

-94 RKPCITITSDGED
+94 QKPCITIQCDGED
-107 SWEESIDRTP
+107 TWEETIDCTP
-117 DIVRD
+117 EIVRD
-122 ITLTGEEIIARI
+122 IKLSSEEIIQRI

-144 ATFPTNVKLLPPKD
+144 ATFPTNVKLMPPKD

-193 RILMKAVNVS
+193 QILMKSVGVTK
-203 RGYVAIENNKR
+203 GYVAIENNKR
-214 DAIDLL
+214 DAIEKL
-220 TRLAASLPGITVVPM
+220 TQLASTMPGIEIVPM

-246 LIDTVLGRRV
+246 LIDTVLKRRV

-280 AVQKHKPLFERVVT
+280 AVQKHKPLVERVVT
-294 VTGKAVKDPCNV
+294 VTGKAVKNPCNLLV
-306 LARIGTPVS
+306 RIGTPLS

-323 MPDSTAKLISGG
+323 MPCSTAKLVSGG
-335 PMMGKAVSSA
+335 PMMGKAVYSD

-357 MLLEEDTKRRPMRNC
+357 MLLDEDTKRRPMRNC
-372 VRCAKCVGACPM
+372 IRCAKCVGACPM

-395 VFKDWDA
+395 VYKDWEA
-402 LEANHIYDCIE
+402 LESNHVYDCIE

-427 LDHIRMGKGRVM
+427 LDHIRIGKGRVM
-439 AIRRARNSK
+439 AIRRARK

>member
-1 MKFLKTFSKGGVHPE
+1 MFLKTFSKGGVHPE
-16 ENKISHDSPIRI
+16 ENKISHDSPIQV
-28 QPLPKT
+28 QPIPKT

-41 HIGKPAAPVVERGD
+41 HIGKPASPVVSRGD
-55 EVKVGTLIAKADGFV
+55 EVKVGTLIAQADGFV

-94 RKPCITITSDGED
+94 QKPCITIQCDGED
-107 SWEESIDRTP
+107 TWEETIDRTP
-117 DIVRD
+117 EIVRD
-122 ITLTGEEIIARI
+122 IKLSSEEIIQRI

-144 ATFPTNVKLLPPKD
+144 ATFPTNVKLMPPKD
-158 ATPECVIINGAECE
+158 AIPECVIINGAECE

-193 RILMKAVNVS
+193 QILMKSVGVTK
-203 RGYVAIENNKR
+203 GYVAIENNKR
-214 DAIDLL
+214 DAIEKL
-220 TRLAASLPGITVVPM
+220 TELASTMPGIEIVPM

-246 LIDTVLGRRV
+246 LIDTVLKRRV

-280 AVQKHKPLFERVVT
+280 AVQKHKPLVERVVT
-294 VTGKAVKDPCNV
+294 VTGKAVKNPCNLLV
-306 LARIGTPVS
+306 RIGTPLS

-323 MPDSTAKLISGG
+323 MPRSTAKLVSGG
-335 PMMGKAVSSA
+335 PMMGKAVYSD

-357 MLLEEDTKRRPMRNC
+357 MLLDEDTKRRPMRNC
-372 VRCAKCVGACPM
+372 IRCAKCVGACPM

-395 VFKDWDA
+395 VYKDWEA
-402 LEANHIYDCIE
+402 LESNHVYDCIE

-427 LDHIRMGKGRVM
+427 LDHIRIGKGRVM
-439 AIRRARNSK
+439 AIRRARK

>member
-1 MKFLKTFSKGGVHPE
+1 MFLKTFSKGGVHPE
-16 ENKISHDSPIRI
+16 ENKISHDSPIQA
-28 QPLPKT
+28 QPIPKT

-41 HIGKPAAPVVERGD
+41 HIGKPATPVVNRGD

-94 RKPCITITSDGED
+94 QKPCITIQCDGED
-107 SWEESIDRTP
+107 TWEETIDRTP
-117 DIVRD
+117 EIVRD
-122 ITLTGEEIIARI
+122 IKLSGEEIIQRI

-144 ATFPTNVKLLPPKD
+144 ATFPTNVKLMPPKD

-193 RILMKAVNVS
+193 QILMKSVS
-203 RGYVAIENNKR
+203 VTKGYVAIENNKR
-214 DAIDLL
+214 DAIGKL
-220 TRLAASLPGITVVPM
+220 TQLASSMPGIEIVPM

-246 LIDTVLGRRV
+246 LIDTVLKRRV

-280 AVQKHKPLFERVVT
+280 AVQKHKPLVERVVT
-294 VTGKAVKDPCNV
+294 VTGKAVKNPCNLLV
-306 LARIGTPVS
+306 RIGTPLS

-323 MPDSTAKLISGG
+323 MPRSTAKLVSGG
-335 PMMGKAVSSA
+335 PMMGKAVYSD

-372 VRCAKCVGACPM
+372 IRCAKCVGACPM

-395 VFKDWDA
+395 VYKDWDA
-402 LEANHIYDCIE
+402 LEANHVYDCIE

-439 AIRRARNSK
+439 AIRRARK

>member
-1 MKFLKTFSKGGVHPE
+1 MFLKTFSKGGVHPE
-16 ENKISHDSPIRI
+16 ENKISHDSSIQVQPI
-28 QPLPKT
+28 PKT

-41 HIGKPAAPVVERGD
+41 HIGKPASPVVSRGD
-55 EVKVGTLIAKADGFV
+55 EVKVGTLIAQADGFV

-94 RKPCITITSDGED
+94 QKPCITIQCDGED
-107 SWEESIDRTP
+107 TWEETIDRTP
-117 DIVRD
+117 EIVRD
-122 ITLTGEEIIARI
+122 IKLSSEEIIQRI

-144 ATFPTNVKLLPPKD
+144 ATFPTNVKLMPPKD

-193 RILMKAVNVS
+193 QILMKSVGVTK
-203 RGYVAIENNKR
+203 GYVAIENNKR
-214 DAIDLL
+214 DAIEKL
-220 TRLAASLPGITVVPM
+220 TQLASTMPGIEIVPM

-246 LIDTVLGRRV
+246 LIDTVLKRRV

-280 AVQKHKPLFERVVT
+280 AVQKHKPLVERVVT
-294 VTGKAVKDPCNV
+294 VTGKAVKNPCNLLV
-306 LARIGTPVS
+306 RIGTPLS

-323 MPDSTAKLISGG
+323 MPRSTAKLVSGG
-335 PMMGKAVSSA
+335 PMMGKAVYSD

-357 MLLEEDTKRRPMRNC
+357 MLLDEDTKRRPMRNC
-372 VRCAKCVGACPM
+372 IRCAKCVGACPM

-395 VFKDWDA
+395 VYRDWEA
-402 LEANHIYDCIE
+402 LESNHVYDCIE

-439 AIRRARNSK
+439 AIRRARK

>member
-1 MKFLKTFSKGGVHPE
+1 MFLKTFSKGGVHPE
-16 ENKISHDSPIRI
+16 ENKISHDSPIQV
-28 QPLPKT
+28 QPIPKT

-41 HIGKPAAPVVERGD
+41 HIGKPASPVVSRGD
-55 EVKVGTLIAKADGFV
+55 EVKVGTLIAQADGFV

-94 RKPCITITSDGED
+94 QKPCITIQCDGED
-107 SWEESIDRTP
+107 TWEETIDCTP
-117 DIVRD
+117 EIVRD
-122 ITLTGEEIIARI
+122 IKLSSEEIIQRI

-144 ATFPTNVKLLPPKD
+144 ATFPTNVKLMPPKD

-193 RILMKAVNVS
+193 QILMKSVGVTK
-203 RGYVAIENNKR
+203 GYVAIENNKR
-214 DAIDLL
+214 DAIEKL
-220 TRLAASLPGITVVPM
+220 TQLASTMPGIEIVPM

-246 LIDTVLGRRV
+246 LIDTVLKRRV

-280 AVQKHKPLFERVVT
+280 AVQKHKPLVERVVT
-294 VTGKAVKDPCNV
+294 VTGKAVKNPCNLLV
-306 LARIGTPVS
+306 RIGTPLS

-323 MPDSTAKLISGG
+323 MPRSTAKLVSGG
-335 PMMGKAVSSA
+335 PMMGKAVYSD

-357 MLLEEDTKRRPMRNC
+357 MLLDEDTKRRPMRNC
-372 VRCAKCVGACPM
+372 IRCAKCVGACPM

-395 VFKDWDA
+395 VYKDWEA
-402 LEANHIYDCIE
+402 LESNHVYDCIE

-427 LDHIRMGKGRVM
+427 LDHIRIGKGRVM
-439 AIRRARNSK
+439 AIRRARK